1 MNTSFNWIKD
11 LVPGLDCSAQE
22 YMDAMT
28 LSGTKGEGFEQLD
41 KNLEKIVVGEVLS
54 MEKHPDSDHLWICQV
69 NIGSETIQIVTGA
82 QNLKVGDRV
91 PTVLDGGKVA
101 GGHDGSALPENGIKI
116 KAGKLRGIPSN
127 GMMCGIEELGSS
139 REVFPDAPEDGIYVF
154 PVERDVKPGD
164 DAVKLLGLDDTIHE
178 YEVTSNRVDCYS
190 VLGIA
195 REAAATFNL
204 KFNAPDV
211 PVTGENAAESS
222 ADYIKVSIEDK
233 DLCTRYV
240 GRVVKDVKIAESPEW
255 MKKRLRASGI
265 RPINNIVDIT
275 NYVMIEYGQ
284 PMHAYD
290 LSTIAKNE
298 IIVRRAKDG
307 ETFVTLDGQERKLDS
322 EVIMICD
329 GEKEIGVGGIMGG
342 ENSMITGDVKT
353 VLFEAATFNGP
364 NIRKSAKRIGLR
376 TDASG
381 IFEKGLDANNALDA
395 MNRACALVEEL
406 GCGTVLKGAVD
417 VHDELPQPVKIKFE
431 PERINDF
438 LGTDIAVSDMLDY
451 FKRLEIEYDESTN
464 MLTCPTF
471 RQDLKSFADI
481 SEEVAR
487 FYGYDKIPTTLPDSG
502 ATAGKLSFKMRVEGV
517 ARDVAEFAGFSEA
530 MCYSFESPK
539 VFDLLRLP
547 EDAPERNTIR
557 ISNPLGEDF
566 SVMRTLTLNGMLTSL
581 ALNYNRRNKNVKL
594 YELGSVYLPK
604 SLPLTE
610 LPDEREQLTLG
621 FYGEGDF
628 FTLKGVVEEFFVK
641 AGLKIKPSY
650 DPEVK
655 RPYLHPGR
663 QAEIVYDGVKVGF
676 MGQVHPLVAQSYD
689 MPLDAAVYVAVI
701 DMPSVI
707 EKATFDHHFSGIAK
721 FPAVTR
727 DISMVVP
734 KEVLVGQ
741 IEAVLNQRGGKI
753 LEGYNLFDIYEGE
766 QVKAGFKSIAYSLSF
781 RNKERTL
788 SDDDVNAAMKKILN
802 GLEGLGIEL
811 RS

>member
-1 MNTSFNWIKD
+1 MNSSFNWIKE
-11 LVPGLDCSAQE
+11 LVPGLDCTAQE

-28 LSGTKGEGFEQLD
+28 LSGTKGEGFTQLD

-54 MEKHPDSDHLWICQV
+54 MEKHPDSDHLIICQI

-91 PTVLDGGKVA
+91 PTVLDGGRVA
-101 GGHDGSALPENGIKI
+101 GGHDGSTPPENGIKI
-116 KAGKLRGIPSN
+116 KAGKLRGVPSA
-127 GMMCGIEELGSS
+127 GMMCAVEELGSS

-154 PVERDVKPGD
+154 PEDADVKPGD
-164 DAVKLLGLDDTIHE
+164 DAVHALGLDDTIHE

-204 KFNAPDV
+204 KFV
-211 PVTGENAAESS
+211 PPVVPETGRDSS
-222 ADYIKVSIEDK
+222 EKSSDYIKVSIEDK

-240 GRVVKDVKIAESPEW
+240 GRVVKDIKIAESPEW
-255 MKKRLRASGI
+255 MKKRLRSAGI
-265 RPINNIVDIT
+265 RPINNLVDIT
-275 NYVMIEYGQ
+275 NYVMIECGQ

-290 LSTIAKNE
+290 LSTIAGNE

-307 ETFVTLDGQERKLDS
+307 ETFTTLDGQERKLDHD
-322 EVIMICD
+322 VIMICD
-329 GEKEIGVGGIMGG
+329 GEKEIGIGGIMGG
-342 ENSMITGDVKT
+342 QNSMITDDVKT

-381 IFEKGLDANNALDA
+381 MFEKGLDANNAMDA
-395 MNRACALVEEL
+395 INRACALVEEL
-406 GCGTVLKGAVD
+406 GCGRVLNGAVD
-417 VHDELPQPVKIKFE
+417 VHDTLPKETVIKFE

-438 LGTDIAVSDMLDY
+438 LGTDVSREDMLDY
-451 FKRLEIEYDESTN
+451 FKRLEIVYDEGKN
-464 MLTCPTF
+464 ELICPTF

-487 FYGYDKIPTTLPDSG
+487 FYGYDRIPTTLPDSG
-502 ATAGKLSFKMRVEGV
+502 ATAGKLAFAMRVKNEI
-517 ARDVAEFAGFSEA
+517 RNVAEYSGFSEA
-530 MCYSFESPK
+530 YEYSFESPK
-539 VFDLLRLP
+539 VFDKLLLP
-547 EDAPERNTIR
+547 ENADERKAIK

-581 ALNYNRRNKNVKL
+581 ALNFNRRNKDVRL
-594 YELGSVYLPK
+594 YEIGKVYLPK
-604 SLPLTE
+604 ELPLKE

-628 FTLKGVVEEFFVK
+628 YTLKGVVEEVLLSV
-641 AGLKIKPSY
+641 GLKSRLTY
-650 DPEVK
+650 DAASA
-655 RPYLHPGR
+655 RTFLHPGR
-663 QAEIVYDGVKVGF
+663 QADIVYENETIGF
-676 MGQVHPLVAQSYD
+676 LGEVHPEVCDNYD
-689 MPLDAAVYVAVI
+689 MKCRAYVAVLDLPKI
-701 DMPSVI
+701 VG
-707 EKATFDHHFSGIAK
+707 KATFDRHFYGIAK

-734 KEVLVGQ
+734 KNVTAGQ
-741 IEAVLNQRGGKI
+741 IDAILLQRGGKI
-753 LEGYNLFDIYEGE
+753 MEDFSLFDIYEGE
-766 QVKAGFKSIAYSLSF
+766 QVKEGFKSMAYSLSF

-788 SDDDVNAAMKKILN
+788 SDDDVNSAMKKILN
-802 GLEGLGIEL
+802 GIESLGIEL